1 MRDNKERIEIT
12 KKAKRFEKVF
22 TEFFKIV
29 RLRKPS
35 SFSNINITEPQ
46 YFTLNYLAKN
56 NNCTMGGLKEHL
68 DVSLSTLTGIIDRM
82 VRDGFVERE
91 RDDDDRRLVRVK
103 LTKKGNGI
111 AEEINIKRLERIIA
125 VLEVLSKEDQELL
138 IGTIERLTEHLNQ
151 NSKRNLNA

>member
-1 MRDNKERIEIT
+1 MKDNRERTELIE
-12 KKAKRFEKVF
+12 KAKRFEKVF
-22 TEFFKIV
+22 IEFFKIV
-29 RLRKPS
+29 RLKKPS

-46 YFTLNYLAKN
+46 YVTLNYLARN

-82 VRDGFVERE
+82 VRDGFVERQ

-103 LTKKGNGI
+103 LTKKGDGI
-111 AEEINIKRLERIIA
+111 VKEINIKRLERIIA
-125 VLEVLSKEDQELL
+125 VLEVLNKEDQELL

-151 NSKRNLNA
+151 NSKKKLNV

>member
-1 MRDNKERIEIT
+1 MQDKEKAELV

-22 TEFFKIV
+22 GEFFKIV

-46 YFTLNYLAKN
+46 YFALNYLARN
-56 NNCTMGGLKEHL
+56 NNCTMGEMKEHL

-82 VRDGFVERE
+82 VRDGFVERQ
-91 RDDDDRRLVRVK
+91 RGIDDRRLVRVK
-103 LTKKGNGI
+103 LTPKGDEI
-111 AEEINIKRLERIIA
+111 IEELNRKRQDRIVA
-125 VLEVLSKEDQELL
+125 VLEILNREDQELL

-151 NSKRNLNA
+151 NSKKDI

>member
-1 MRDNKERIEIT
+1 MRDNKEKIEIT

-22 TEFFKIV
+22 TEFFNIV